1 MDVPGYKCTNS
12 ALTKLGC
19 SNAIVR
25 FPLLSVQVELLT
37 TVLNKADD
45 KTAELYINLFGQ
57 EPGSDS
63 GMIALKQR
71 VKGVPF
77 KFNIVV
83 FERIEEV
90 EMVDVW
96 YVAKCGQGL
105 FLKAVSTC
113 KIDLTFPTTIPINH
127 WLLILI

>member
-1 MDVPGYKCTNS
+1 M
-12 ALTKLGC
+12 
-19 SNAIVR
+19 
-25 FPLLSVQVELLT
+25 ELLT

-45 KTAELYINLFGQ
+45 KTAELYINLFGE

-83 FERIEEV
+83 FERIEEL

-105 FLKAVSTC
+105 FLKAVSRSYN
-113 KIDLTFPTTIPINH
+113 PH
-127 WLLILI
+127 QYYWLLIIRFAGACDVRRTEHRRDL